1 MLHKNQLFIVASTFV
16 LLLIPFIGMQFTNEV
31 LWSAFDFVVMGTLL
45 LGFGLT
51 AEFIFR
57 KLKNKTYKL
66 GWIVFL
72 VIVFLLIW
80 IELAVGIF
88 NSPFAGS

>member
-1 MLHKNQLFIVASTFV
+1 MLHKNQLFIVASTFA

-45 LGFGLT
+45 LGLGLT
-51 AEFIFR
+51 TEFIFR